1 MVGDGL
7 NDAPALATTGIGVAL
22 GARGSTASSEAAD
35 VVLTVGQLDRLAETI
50 AIARRARRIAL
61 QSVLVDMGLSLACM
75 GIAAAGWLPP
85 TAGALLQEAIDA
97 AVLLNAL
104 RVLTPGRDRLPRLSG
119 EDTRGRG
126 HPSGHASAGV
136 GPDAQLTSR
145 FIDEHTHLRGD
156 VERVREVANRL
167 RDVSP
172 DTGLSLVHDV
182 QRFLTGELLP
192 PEEAQER
199 QLYPV
204 VARALGGQDPTGT
217 MSRAHAEIAHR
228 PAHRQAARRHR
239 HRCARRGR
247 RR

>member
-1 MVGDGL
+1 M
-7 NDAPALATTGIGVAL
+7 
-22 GARGSTASSEAAD
+22 
-35 VVLTVGQLDRLAETI
+35 VLTVGQLDRLAETI

-61 QSVLVDMGLSLACM
+61 QSVLVGMGLSLACM

-97 AVLLNAL
+97 AVILNAL

-119 EDTRGRG
+119 E
-126 HPSGHASAGV
+126 
-136 GPDAQLTSR
+136 DAQLTSR